1 MSVINRII
9 LFFYALAFG
18 AVSLLTLV
26 LFARF
31 IPDAQIW
38 NEFLYLCSRWE
49 TVLVATVIFI
59 CSLYL
64 VIQSLSTHSKDV
76 SANEAAI
83 IQGKMGDV
91 RISLAALKNMADKIA
106 RSIQGVR
113 DVKVK
118 LKMTKA
124 QTKDKTLLP
133 NFKLRLI
140 VGEDHNIVAIS
151 DELKIML
158 NAYLEKYIGIE
169 QAIINIEVES
179 ISNNSTA
186 NNKKRVV

>member
-91 RISLAALKNMADKIA
+91 RISLVALKNMADKIA

-151 DELKIML
+151 DELKMML
-158 NAYLEKYIGIE
+158 NAYLAKYIGIE

>member
-151 DELKIML
+151 DELKMML

>member
-18 AVSLLTLV
+18 AVSILTMV

-38 NEFLYLCSRWE
+38 NE
-49 TVLVATVIFI
+49 TVVVAVVIFI

-64 VIQSLSTHSKDV
+64 LIQSLSTHSNDV
-76 SANEAAI
+76 STNEAVI
-83 IQGKMGDV
+83 VQGKMGEV
-91 RISLAALKNMADKIA
+91 NISLTALKDMADKIA
-106 RSIQGVR
+106 RSITGVR
-113 DVKVK
+113 DVKVR

-124 QTKDKTLLP
+124 PTKDKTLIP
-133 NFKLRLI
+133 NFKLKLI
-140 VGEDHNIVAIS
+140 VGEECNIVSIS
-151 DELKIML
+151 DEIKQQLDIYL
-158 NAYLEKYIGIE
+158 NKYIGIE
-169 QAIINIEVES
+169 KAKIDINVES
-179 ISNNSTA
+179 ISNNSP

>member
-18 AVSLLTLV
+18 AISILTMV

-38 NEFLYLCSRWE
+38 NEFLYLCSRME
-49 TVLVATVIFI
+49 TVVVAVVIFI

-64 VIQSLSTHSKDV
+64 LIQSLSTHSNDV
-76 SANEAAI
+76 STNEAVI
-83 IQGKMGDV
+83 VQGKMGEV
-91 RISLAALKNMADKIA
+91 NISLTALKDMADKIA
-106 RSIQGVR
+106 RSITGVR
-113 DVKVK
+113 DVKVR

-124 QTKDKTLLP
+124 PTKDKTLIP
-133 NFKLRLI
+133 NFTLKLI
-140 VGEDHNIVAIS
+140 VGEESNIVSIS
-151 DELKIML
+151 DEIKQQLDIYL
-158 NAYLEKYIGIE
+158 NKYIGIE
-169 QAIINIEVES
+169 KAKIDINVES
-179 ISNNSTA
+179 ISNNST

>member
-31 IPDAQIW
+31 IPDVQIW

-91 RISLAALKNMADKIA
+91 RISLIALKNMADKIA

-151 DELKIML
+151 DELKMML
-158 NAYLEKYIGIE
+158 NAYLAKYIGIE

>member
-38 NEFLYLCSRWE
+38 NEFLYLCNRWE

-91 RISLAALKNMADKIA
+91 RISLVALKNMADKIA

-151 DELKIML
+151 DELKMML
-158 NAYLEKYIGIE
+158 NAYLAKYIGIE

>member
-59 CSLYL
+59 CSLYW

-151 DELKIML
+151 DELKMML

>member
-18 AVSLLTLV
+18 AVSILTMV

-38 NEFLYLCSRWE
+38 NEFLYLCSRME
-49 TVLVATVIFI
+49 TVVVAVVIFI

-64 VIQSLSTHSKDV
+64 LIQSLSTHSNDV
-76 SANEAAI
+76 STNEAVI
-83 IQGKMGDV
+83 VQGKMGEV
-91 RISLAALKNMADKIA
+91 NISLTALKDMADKIA
-106 RSIQGVR
+106 RSITGVR
-113 DVKVK
+113 DVKVR

-124 QTKDKTLLP
+124 PTKDKTLIP
-133 NFKLRLI
+133 NFKLILI
-140 VGEDHNIVAIS
+140 VGEESNIVSIS
-151 DELKIML
+151 DEIKQQLDIYL
-158 NAYLEKYIGIE
+158 NKYIGIE
-169 QAIINIEVES
+169 KAKIDINVES
-179 ISNNSTA
+179 ISNNST

>member
-18 AVSLLTLV
+18 AVSILTMV

-38 NEFLYLCSRWE
+38 NEFLYLCSRME
-49 TVLVATVIFI
+49 TVVVAVVIFI

-64 VIQSLSTHSKDV
+64 LIQSLSTHSNDV
-76 SANEAAI
+76 STNEAVI
-83 IQGKMGDV
+83 VQGKMGEV
-91 RISLAALKNMADKIA
+91 NISLTALKDMADKIA
-106 RSIQGVR
+106 RSITGVR
-113 DVKVK
+113 DVKVR

-124 QTKDKTLLP
+124 PPKDKTLIP
-133 NFKLRLI
+133 NFKLKLI
-140 VGEDHNIVAIS
+140 VGEESNIVSIS
-151 DELKIML
+151 DEIKQQLDIYL
-158 NAYLEKYIGIE
+158 NKYIGIE
-169 QAIINIEVES
+169 KAKIDINVES
-179 ISNNSTA
+179 ISNNST

>member
-91 RISLAALKNMADKIA
+91 RISLIALKNMADKIA

-151 DELKIML
+151 DELKMML
-158 NAYLEKYIGIE
+158 NAYLAKYIGIE

>member
-1 MSVINRII
+1 MYKRQ
-9 LFFYALAFG
+9 
-18 AVSLLTLV
+18 V

-91 RISLAALKNMADKIA
+91 RISLIALKNMADKIA

-151 DELKIML
+151 DELKMML
-158 NAYLEKYIGIE
+158 NAYLAKYIGIE

>member
-18 AVSLLTLV
+18 AVSILTMV

-38 NEFLYLCSRWE
+38 NEFLYLCSRME
-49 TVLVATVIFI
+49 TVVVAVVIFI

-64 VIQSLSTHSKDV
+64 LIQSLSTHSNDV
-76 SANEAAI
+76 STNEAVI
-83 IQGKMGDV
+83 VQGKMGEV
-91 RISLAALKNMADKIA
+91 NISLTALKDMADKIA
-106 RSIQGVR
+106 RSITGVR
-113 DVKVK
+113 DVKVR

-124 QTKDKTLLP
+124 PTKDKTLIP
-133 NFKLRLI
+133 NFKLKLI
-140 VGEDHNIVAIS
+140 VGEESNIVSIS
-151 DELKIML
+151 DEIKQQLDIYL
-158 NAYLEKYIGIE
+158 NKYIGIE
-169 QAIINIEVES
+169 KAKIDINVES
-179 ISNNSTA
+179 ISNNSA

>member
-31 IPDAQIW
+31 IPDTQIW

-151 DELKIML
+151 DELKMML

>member
-18 AVSLLTLV
+18 AVSLLIMV

-38 NEFLYLCSRWE
+38 NEFLYLCSRIE
-49 TVLVATVIFI
+49 TVVVAVVIFI

-64 VIQSLSTHSKDV
+64 LIQSLSTHSNDV
-76 SANEAAI
+76 STNEAVVV
-83 IQGKMGDV
+83 QGKIGEIHV
-91 RISLAALKNMADKIA
+91 SLVALKNMADKIA
-106 RSIQGVR
+106 RSITGVR

-118 LKMTKA
+118 LRMTKA
-124 QTKDKTLLP
+124 LTKDKTLIP
-133 NFKLRLI
+133 NFKIRLI
-140 VGEDHNIVAIS
+140 IGEEANIKNIG
-151 DELKIML
+151 DELKQQLATYL
-158 NAYLEKYIGIE
+158 NQFVGVE
-169 QAIINIEVES
+169 QAKIDIEVDS
-179 ISNNSTA
+179 ISNNTT

>member
-18 AVSLLTLV
+18 AVSILTMV

-38 NEFLYLCSRWE
+38 NEFLYLCSRME
-49 TVLVATVIFI
+49 TVVVAVVIFI

-64 VIQSLSTHSKDV
+64 LIQSLSTHSNDV
-76 SANEAAI
+76 STNEAVI
-83 IQGKMGDV
+83 VQGKMGD
-91 RISLAALKNMADKIA
+91 MADKIA
-106 RSIQGVR
+106 RSITGVR
-113 DVKVK
+113 DVKVR

-124 QTKDKTLLP
+124 PTKDKTLIP
-133 NFKLRLI
+133 NFKLKLI
-140 VGEDHNIVAIS
+140 VGEESNIVSIS
-151 DELKIML
+151 DEIKQQLDIYL
-158 NAYLEKYIGIE
+158 NKYIGIE
-169 QAIINIEVES
+169 KAKIDINVES
-179 ISNNSTA
+179 ISNNST

>member
-18 AVSLLTLV
+18 AISILTMV

-38 NEFLYLCSRWE
+38 NEFLYLCSRME
-49 TVLVATVIFI
+49 TVVVAVVIFI

-64 VIQSLSTHSKDV
+64 LIQSLSTHSNDV
-76 SANEAAI
+76 STNEAVI
-83 IQGKMGDV
+83 VQGKMGEV
-91 RISLAALKNMADKIA
+91 NISLTALKDMADKIA
-106 RSIQGVR
+106 RSITGVR
-113 DVKVK
+113 DVKVR

-124 QTKDKTLLP
+124 PTKDKTLIP
-133 NFKLRLI
+133 NFKLNLI
-140 VGEDHNIVAIS
+140 VGEESNIVSIS
-151 DELKIML
+151 DEIKQQLDIYL
-158 NAYLEKYIGIE
+158 NKYIGIE
-169 QAIINIEVES
+169 KAKIDINVES
-179 ISNNSTA
+179 ISNNST

>member
-18 AVSLLTLV
+18 AISILTMV

-38 NEFLYLCSRWE
+38 NEFLYLCSRME
-49 TVLVATVIFI
+49 TVVVAVVIFI

-64 VIQSLSTHSKDV
+64 LIQSLSTHSNDV
-76 SANEAAI
+76 SAVI
-83 IQGKMGDV
+83 VQGKMGEV
-91 RISLAALKNMADKIA
+91 NISLTALKDMADKIA
-106 RSIQGVR
+106 RSITGVR
-113 DVKVK
+113 DVKVR

-124 QTKDKTLLP
+124 PTKDKTLIP
-133 NFKLRLI
+133 NFKLKLI
-140 VGEDHNIVAIS
+140 VGEESNIVSIS
-151 DELKIML
+151 DEIKQQLDIYL
-158 NAYLEKYIGIE
+158 NKYIGIE
-169 QAIINIEVES
+169 KAKIDINVES
-179 ISNNSTA
+179 ISNNST

>member
-18 AVSLLTLV
+18 AISILTMV

-38 NEFLYLCSRWE
+38 NEFLYLCSRME
-49 TVLVATVIFI
+49 TVVVAVVIFI

-64 VIQSLSTHSKDV
+64 LIQSLSTHSNDV
-76 SANEAAI
+76 STNEAVI
-83 IQGKMGDV
+83 VQGKMGEV
-91 RISLAALKNMADKIA
+91 NISLTALKDMADKIA
-106 RSIQGVR
+106 RSITGVR
-113 DVKVK
+113 DVKVR

-124 QTKDKTLLP
+124 PIKDKTLIP
-133 NFKLRLI
+133 NFKLKLI
-140 VGEDHNIVAIS
+140 VGEESNIVSIS
-151 DELKIML
+151 DEIKQQLDIYL
-158 NAYLEKYIGIE
+158 NKYIGIE
-169 QAIINIEVES
+169 KAKIDINVES
-179 ISNNSTA
+179 ISNNST